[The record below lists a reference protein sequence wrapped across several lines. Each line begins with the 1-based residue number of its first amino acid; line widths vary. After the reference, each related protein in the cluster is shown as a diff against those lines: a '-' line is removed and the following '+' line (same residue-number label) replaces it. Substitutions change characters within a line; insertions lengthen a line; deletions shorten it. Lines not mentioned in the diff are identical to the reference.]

1 MPRNEASREALST
14 RRNATQRKRLF
25 CLYRSVKMH
34 TTAHTAKRIQPRR
47 TSPNFF
53 RSDANWFAPMKMEC
67 ETDPIQGLMLFRL
80 QGQAPRFHF
89 DQGLAKWGKSD
100 RSEIQQQTFSEK
112 EQRRDDRIRTVS
124 ERYLKHSNGLSEAGQ
139 AGALNC

>member
-1 MPRNEASREALST
+1 MPRNEASRKALST
-14 RRNATQRKRLF
+14 RRSATKRKRLF
-25 CLYRSVKMH
+25 RSYRSVKMH

-53 RSDANWFAPMKMEC
+53 RSDAKWFSPMEMEC
-67 ETDPIQGLMLFRL
+67 ETDPNQGLMHFRF

-89 DQGLAKWGKSD
+89 DQGLVEWGKSD
-100 RSEIQQQTFSEK
+100 RSEIQHQTFSEK
-112 EQRRDDRIRTVS
+112 DQRRVHRIRTVS
-124 ERYLKHSNGLSEAGQ
+124 ERYLKHSKGLGEAGQ